1 MGASCLSA
9 PIGAHER
16 IRAMDVIRGFALL
29 GILLM
34 NIEGLV
40 GPTNIALTGLDPAL
54 SGLDRWV
61 DASLYILVQGKF
73 YTLFS
78 LLFGM
83 GFAVMMNRAHGT
95 DRSFVSVYLRRTLAL
110 LVIGLMHATLVWSGD
125 ILTSYALMALL
136 LLALFRTTATSR
148 LPWWGIALYL
158 VPSLAMLGLG
168 LLGSLM
174 QLVPGA
180 ATEFD
185 KALAESAN
193 QWVAQVEAQR
203 QAYGSGRYLDAT
215 WQRGKDLVS
224 MMGYLTLVGWQVLGL
239 FVLGGWF
246 VRSGAIARP
255 QTFPRLFASL
265 RWLGLPIGLGLM
277 LVSYSVMPTADAGR
291 LDFTSGAAAALN
303 MVGSLLMS
311 LGYLAWLVRGLQSP
325 LWARALA
332 VLAPAG
338 RMALTNYLLQSLI
351 CTWIFYGY
359 GLGYF
364 EDLPRSWQ
372 VPFVLAFFAAQ
383 LWLSRW
389 WMARFHFGPV
399 EWLWRAVSYGK
410 RPLMRQAA
418 VAQVDDV
425 ARGSA

>member
-1 MGASCLSA
+1 MGASASSA
-9 PIGAHER
+9 PVAAHER
-16 IRAMDVIRGFALL
+16 IQALDVIRGFALL

-34 NIEGLV
+34 NMEALV

-61 DASLYILVQGKF
+61 DAGIYILVQGKF
-73 YTLFS
+73 YALFS

-83 GFAVMMNRAHGT
+83 GFAVMMNRAR
-95 DRSFVSVYLRRTLAL
+95 DADWPFVSVYLRRTFAL
-110 LVIGLMHATLVWSGD
+110 LAIGLLHATLVWSGD
-125 ILTSYALMALL
+125 ILTSYALLALL
-136 LLALFRTTATSR
+136 LLALFRTTPTSH

-158 VPSLAMLGLG
+158 LPSLAMLGLG

-174 QLVPGA
+174 QLVPEV

-185 KALAESAN
+185 KAMAESAN
-193 QWVAQVEAQR
+193 EWMAQIEAQR
-203 QAYGSGRYLDAT
+203 RAYGSGSFIDAT

-224 MMGYLTLVGWQVLGL
+224 MMGYLLLVGWQILGL

-246 VRSGAIARP
+246 MRSGAIARP
-255 QTFPRLFASL
+255 ETFPRLFACL
-265 RWLGLPIGLGLM
+265 RWLSLPIGLVLM
-277 LVSYSVMPTADAGR
+277 LVSYYLMPTTDPGR
-291 LDFTSGAAAALN
+291 LDFTAGAATALS

-311 LGYLAWLVRGLQSP
+311 LGYLAWLVRGLHSP
-325 LWARALA
+325 AWTRVLA

-364 EDLPRSWQ
+364 EALSRAWQ

-410 RPLMRQAA
+410 RPPMRQAA
-418 VAQVDDV
+418 AVA
-425 ARGSA
+425 

>member
-1 MGASCLSA
+1 MAASGLSA
-9 PIGAHER
+9 PIAAHER
-16 IRAMDVIRGFALL
+16 IPAMDVIRGFALL

-40 GPTNIALTGLDPAL
+40 GPTNVALTGVDPAL

-61 DASLYILVQGKF
+61 DAGIYILVQGKF
-73 YTLFS
+73 YALFS

-83 GFAVMMNRAHGT
+83 GFAVMMSRAHDAG
-95 DRSFVSVYLRRTLAL
+95 RPFVPVYLRRTFAL
-110 LVIGLMHATLVWSGD
+110 LVIGLVHATLVWSGD
-125 ILTSYALMALL
+125 ILTSYALLALL
-136 LLALFRTTATSR
+136 LLWLFRTTATSR
-148 LPWWGIALYL
+148 LPWWGIALYV
-158 VPSLAMLGLG
+158 VPSLAVLGLG

-174 QLVPGA
+174 QLIPEV

-185 KALAESAN
+185 KAMVEGAN
-193 QWVAQVEAQR
+193 DRMAQVEAQR
-203 QAYGSGRYLDAT
+203 RAYGSGSYLDAT
-215 WQRGKDLVS
+215 WQRGRDLVS
-224 MMGYLTLVGWQVLGL
+224 MMGYLILVGWQILGL

-255 QTFPRLFASL
+255 QTFPRLFANL
-265 RWLGLPIGLGLM
+265 RWLGLPIGLVLM
-277 LVSYSVMPTADAGR
+277 LVSYYLMPAMDPGR
-291 LDFTSGAAAALN
+291 LDFTSGAATALT
-303 MVGSLLMS
+303 MLGSLLMS

-325 LWARALA
+325 VMARALA

-364 EDLPRSWQ
+364 EGLSRAWQ
-372 VPFVLAFFAAQ
+372 VPFVVAFFAAQ

-389 WMARFHFGPV
+389 WMARFHFGPI

-410 RPLMRQAA
+410 RPLMRQAGA
-418 VAQVDDV
+418 VAKGEAGTVL
-425 ARGSA
+425 